1 LCDLLGTPELT
12 QDRRF
17 ASNGDRVR
25 NNDALVALLE
35 RRFKEK
41 PSAHWLDALEAVGIP
56 AGPVLEFDEAMADP
70 HVLARGMVVETEHPS
85 AGTFKTLG
93 IPVKLSDTPG
103 ALRRPAPRLGEHTA
117 EVLGP
122 LAEQNRKEPAAAER

>member
-1 LCDLLGTPELT
+1 M
-12 QDRRF
+12 
-17 ASNGDRVR
+17 
-25 NNDALVALLE
+25 ALLE

-41 PSAHWLDALEAVGIP
+41 PSAHWLEALEAAGIP

-70 HVLARGMVVETEHPS
+70 HIVARGMVVDTEHPA

-93 IPVKLSDTPG
+93 IPVKLSSTPG

-117 EVLGP
+117 EVLGRAA
-122 LAEQNRKEPAAAER
+122 LRDQDEAATAES